1 MFPGVMSG
9 YVHDGIYLSLWICY
23 LAANFTTKLFSFQG
37 LQLDT
42 ILLTKVRLQWESKD
56 FKLPLAGRATTTT
69 LAR

>member
-23 LAANFTTKLFSFQG
+23 LAANFTTKRLNFQG
-37 LQLDT
+37 LELDT
-42 ILLTKVRLQWESKD
+42 ILLTKVILQRESKD
-56 FKLPLAGRATTTT
+56 FKLPLAGRAIAT